1 MDTADHRGQDSSLEP
16 QWFLVQPPVKAAPIP
31 VLRDPI
37 DATSII
43 ARIKG
48 NTVVTSSSRSAMWRH
63 IELPNGQSGYIQ
75 VAYTR
80 PLTADEQVAVEQSR
94 SPQGAKNGTPLR
106 TTSEGLI
113 GVKTGGRRLS
123 RSLAG
128 VFAALS
134 LASCVLGGFLDQ
146 IEEQQCA
153 TYGFGGTSC
162 QTIAHPYASIG
173 GIFALLAFGLL
184 IAAVIAGIAWFSKN
198 ARSR

>member
-80 PLTADEQVAVEQSR
+80 PVD
-94 SPQGAKNGTPLR
+94 G
-106 TTSEGLI
+106 
-113 GVKTGGRRLS
+113 
-123 RSLAG
+123 
-128 VFAALS
+128 
-134 LASCVLGGFLDQ
+134 
-146 IEEQQCA
+146 
-153 TYGFGGTSC
+153 
-162 QTIAHPYASIG
+162 
-173 GIFALLAFGLL
+173 
-184 IAAVIAGIAWFSKN
+184 
-198 ARSR
+198 